1 VFDRFSPS
9 AGRAIFW
16 ARKEAG
22 RLGEDAIG
30 PEHLLLGILIEDQ
43 GASHAMMYEAL
54 GVAMSEAPRMAIM
67 PEAPLKPFFSGET
80 ATRLREGVVEQASMR
95 HSLPDHVDMA
105 LTQEAKS
112 VLSGLTQRH
121 GEQNVNLLDLLRE
134 LFEERAGPVSA
145 LLLSNGITAEQ
156 VDAAIREH

>member
-1 VFDRFSPS
+1 MLDRFSPS

-43 GASHAMMYEAL
+43 GSSHAMMYEAL
-54 GVAMSEAPRMAIM
+54 GVAMS
-67 PEAPLKPFFSGET
+67 EAPLKPFFSGET